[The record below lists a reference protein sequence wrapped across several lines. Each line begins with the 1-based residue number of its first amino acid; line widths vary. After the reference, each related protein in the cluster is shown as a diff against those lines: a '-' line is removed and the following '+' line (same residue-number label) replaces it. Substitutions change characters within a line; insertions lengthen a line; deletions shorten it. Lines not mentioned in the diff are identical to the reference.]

1 MLGCFVQVSVH
12 GEYGRLEKKEFM
24 GVAKISLKYLKVGS
38 PVIGWYKL
46 YNHTSLEGGTSAAAL
61 STSSSLTQMTS
72 QSPLLTNNSK
82 EKLKNQNSESSVE
95 SAYQSGSAETKS

>member
-1 MLGCFVQVSVH
+1 MWGD
-12 GEYGRLEKKEFM
+12 YGRMERKEFM
-24 GVAKISLKYLKVGS
+24 GVAQIHLNDLDLTAIV
-38 PVIGWYKL
+38 VGWYKL
-46 YNHTSLEGGTSAAAL
+46 FANCSLDGGGGGAM

-72 QSPLLTNNSK
+72 ASPVHSSSAK